1 MKKGEIEKAKNL
13 IDKICEYAIK
23 TKSKLDIAY
32 AERLKGILFRE
43 QKNWEQSILHFE
55 KSLQMYKSLNMQ
67 KWRLIRFAELL
78 YEYGLMYLAR
88 NEEGDREKA
97 YSLLDEALEFYQK
110 VDAKKRIEEIIAKK
124 RFLTA

>member
-1 MKKGEIEKAKNL
+1 MDMENYVEAEKYLNRSSEIYKKTGDKYAQIDSLSALSRLYLKKGEIEKAKNL

-55 KSLQMYKSLNMQ
+55 KSLQMYK
-67 KWRLIRFAELL
+67 
-78 YEYGLMYLAR
+78 
-88 NEEGDREKA
+88 
-97 YSLLDEALEFYQK
+97 
-110 VDAKKRIEEIIAKK
+110 
-124 RFLTA
+124 